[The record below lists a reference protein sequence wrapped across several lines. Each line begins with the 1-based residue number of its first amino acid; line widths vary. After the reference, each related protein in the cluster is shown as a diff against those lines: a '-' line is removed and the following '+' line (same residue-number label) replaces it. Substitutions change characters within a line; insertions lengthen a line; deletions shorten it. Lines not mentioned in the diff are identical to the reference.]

1 MSIGNKL
8 KKARKSRGLSLDD
21 IKNKSKIKKSYLEA
35 LENDNFE
42 KLPGEIY
49 TKVYI
54 RGYAKIVGIDP
65 KKILSEY
72 ENLKNNEK
80 NMKGSSE
87 NKNKETNKEGNNNFL
102 NKDKI
107 FKGLLGIILIL
118 IIVLLSYN
126 VFFRTDQNQNNT
138 AGNNQTTEVVQ
149 EDNSNESDS
158 NENSN
163 NESDAAEIS
172 SEELETDI
180 NNEESNN
187 TEENNDQNVNNT
199 NNDDSDSKNNEES
212 NNQEQKPLIE
222 DKSKEI
228 KIIASDKSWLQVNVD
243 GELKFQGFINEDE
256 TMTHSGNET
265 IRLKIGNGIAVQV
278 EFDGEKLG
286 PFGQRGEVIVKE
298 FDI

>member
-8 KKARKSRGLSLDD
+8 KKARKSRGLSLED

-42 KLPGEIY
+42 KLPGEVY

-72 ENLKNNEK
+72 ESQKNNDK
-80 NMKGSSE
+80 NIKSN
-87 NKNKETNKEGNNNFL
+87 NKNESKKKSEGNLNSFL

-138 AGNNQTTEVVQ
+138 ANNNQNTEVVQ
-149 EDNSNESDS
+149 QNNTSDNSSSEGSNGES
-158 NENSN
+158 N
-163 NESDAAEIS
+163 AAEIS
-172 SEELETDI
+172 DEELESDLNNINQDDTNANDTD
-180 NNEESNN
+180 NTKKSESNN
-187 TEENNDQNVNNT
+187 NENT
-199 NNDDSDSKNNEES
+199 NNE
-212 NNQEQKPLIE
+212 EQKPLIK
-222 DKSKEI
+222 DNSKEI

-286 PFGQRGEVIVKE
+286 PFGQRGEVIIKE